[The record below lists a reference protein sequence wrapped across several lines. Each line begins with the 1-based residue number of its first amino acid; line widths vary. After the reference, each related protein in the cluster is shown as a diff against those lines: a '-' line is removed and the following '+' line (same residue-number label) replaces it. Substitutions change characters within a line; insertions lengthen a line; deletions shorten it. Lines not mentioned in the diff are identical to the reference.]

1 MAKWLSELTPE
12 FYIFLSLFF
21 VLLILMVVLL
31 IIIKRV
37 NERVGSQDF
46 EILESIAE
54 HDKKYFYYIT
64 VVNKS
69 LSPNFINQIGFIRG
83 NVRHILEDKNNPIAP
98 RNKYQTKILM
108 DEILTITNHNIKK
121 FKKVVL
127 FAENEIGLRKTL
139 KPKRLNKFLKRE
151 YILDKKE

>member
-69 LSPNFINQIGFIRG
+69 LSPNFINQIGFI
-83 NVRHILEDKNNPIAP
+83 
-98 RNKYQTKILM
+98 
-108 DEILTITNHNIKK
+108 KK
-121 FKKVVL
+121 
-127 FAENEIGLRKTL
+127 R
-139 KPKRLNKFLKRE
+139 
-151 YILDKKE
+151 